1 MFRLL
6 NKKILLLLI
15 FSLSF
20 LSLKK
25 LSAQDTLEAAYKS
38 ASYSIKDP
46 VSSIKLGGYF
56 RFLGYVRNLPKIYPL
71 DIPSYYS
78 GPFPQQTVFS
88 VGTGYREPML
98 LLTISGKAK
107 KNMSFGT
114 ELMLNSPFDGNFSN
128 NTISL
133 NLGTNFYSTLNS
145 DFGKFKVHAGGISWY
160 KQSKLTVWSEE
171 GYLRYSPFERAPYD
185 PLNKEAVEQ
194 HIANTMNKELLI
206 KILGLVML
214 LFKE

>member
-25 LSAQDTLEAAYKS
+25 LSAQDTLEVAYKS

-107 KNMSFGT
+107 KKHVLWNR
-114 ELMLNSPFDGNFSN
+114 
-128 NTISL
+128 
-133 NLGTNFYSTLNS
+133 TN
-145 DFGKFKVHAGGISWY
+145 A
-160 KQSKLTVWSEE
+160 
-171 GYLRYSPFERAPYD
+171 
-185 PLNKEAVEQ
+185 
-194 HIANTMNKELLI
+194 
-206 KILGLVML
+206 
-214 LFKE
+214 